1 MRTAASSSVPA
12 PSPAAA
18 LLAPGFRFHPTD
30 EELVSYYLRRRVCGR
45 ALRVDAIAEVDLY
58 KCEPWELPGLS
69 RLRSRDLEWYF
80 FSPLDRKYSSRS
92 RTNRATAQGYWKT
105 TGKDR
110 AVSRGARVVGM
121 KKTLVYHSGR
131 APRGTR
137 TNWVMH
143 EYRLEDAELTQSEI
157 PQDSYVV
164 CRVFQKSAAGPQNG
178 AQYGGAFVEEDWEEE
193 EANGV
198 VLMQDVGDDDAI
210 NAHDQNY
217 LEYNDLLQG
226 QEMLI
231 QQDTA
236 VLLTN
241 GQGSDN
247 DSEDPTILL
256 DEILKDQSFMEDVF
270 AYLEQSNLQ
279 GDPTVIDD
287 SREQILLKDLSQN
300 APDQRDEYVELNDLE
315 DDIDKNWN
323 FNEGFASFAPNFVDG
338 DGENSKLYKGIEA
351 EFLESTD
358 QCFDHHKLLQNVQ
371 VEDDLS
377 MQTTKPPNLF
387 AKECDI
393 GQQDQDLIFY
403 DAFFPSKAESSSFE
417 FTDEIEKYFDATD
430 NDLPCHCIGVSE
442 HSERSNLSSLSQAN
456 IKVEGGKSLTNK
468 GITESLHTNVGA
480 DTLSVLPVSDYGFK
494 NKYEDIPS
502 VPDMTAN
509 KDGNMTIR
517 NRLINMLGSISGRPA
532 LAAES
537 HASIGKYVGQISGTH
552 QANEFHVSP
561 AFIQLQAT
569 LRENGNAGLLLSY
582 SLPDNNAG
590 GKLSGF
596 GPFRKIQDLVV
607 SLLLRGSSYPLFLS
621 ALVLTVSYKVGM
633 FIYDKN

>member
-1 MRTAASSSVPA
+1 MRTATISSAPA
-12 PSPAAA
+12 PTRSAA

-30 EELVSYYLRRRVCGR
+30 EELVSYYLRRRVCRR

-143 EYRLEDAELTQSEI
+143 EYRLDDAELAQSEV

-164 CRVFQKSAAGPQNG
+164 CRVFQKSGAGPQNG
-178 AQYGGAFVEEDWEEE
+178 AQYGAPFVEEDWEEE

-198 VLMQDVGDDDAI
+198 VLMLDVGDDDAI
-210 NAHDQNY
+210 DVHDQNY
-217 LEYNDLLQG
+217 VEYNDLLQG
-226 QEMLI
+226 KETLI

-236 VLLTN
+236 VLHTN
-241 GQGSDN
+241 GQASDN
-247 DSEDPTILL
+247 DQEDPTILL

-270 AYLEQSNLQ
+270 ACLDQTNSP
-279 GDPTVIDD
+279 GDPTDIDD
-287 SREQILLKDLSQN
+287 SREQILLKDLSHN
-300 APDQRDEYVELNDLE
+300 APSQSDEYVELNDLE
-315 DDIDKNWN
+315 NDANKNWN
-323 FNEGFASFAPNFVDG
+323 FNEGYASFAPNFVAG
-338 DGENSKLYKGIEA
+338 DDENSKLYKGIET
-351 EFLESTD
+351 EFLEFPD
-358 QCFDHHKLLQNVQ
+358 QCSDHHKLFQNVQ

-377 MQTTKPPNLF
+377 FF

-393 GQQDQDLIFY
+393 GEQDQDLIVD
-403 DAFFPSKAESSSFE
+403 DAFFPSKALSSSFE
-417 FTDEIEKYFDATD
+417 FTDDIDKFFDAMD
-430 NDLPCHCIGVSE
+430 NDLPCHCTGVSE
-442 HSERSNLSSLSQAN
+442 QSENLSSLSQAN
-456 IKVEGGKSLTNK
+456 IKVEGGKSLANK
-468 GITESLHTNVGA
+468 GITELALTNVGA
-480 DTLSVLPVSDYGFK
+480 DTLSTLPVSDYGFK
-494 NKYEDIPS
+494 NKNEDIPAA
-502 VPDMTAN
+502 VPDMTASKESN
-509 KDGNMTIR
+509 NTIR
-517 NRLINMLGSISGRPA
+517 SRLINMLGSISGPPA

-537 HASIGKYVGQISGTH
+537 HASIGKNVGQISGTY
-552 QANEFHVSP
+552 QPNEFYISP
-561 AFIQLQAT
+561 ALIHLQDT
-569 LRENGNAGLLLSY
+569 SREKGNAGLLLSY
-582 SLPDNNAG
+582 SLPDNNAS

-596 GPFRKIQDLVV
+596 RPFRKIQDLAV
-607 SLLLRGSSYPLFLS
+607 SLLLQGSCYPLFLS